1 MKKFFVLALVL
12 AALPAEAETMKPGL
26 WEVTT
31 SSAGVPGMPPEL
43 AAAMPARTMTTRH
56 CLKPEDVGG
65 GPARLSG
72 QPGEDCRVVRQ
83 DQKGAA
89 FESTIA
95 CGAGDEAVTIKSK
108 GTATATSYE
117 GSSEIAMAEM
127 DEPLTST
134 FRGRRVGPC
143 P

>member
-1 MKKFFVLALVL
+1 MRKMLVLALAL

-26 WEVTT
+26 WEITT
-31 SSAGVPGMPPEL
+31 RSVGIPGMPPEM
-43 AAAMPARTMTTRH
+43 AAAMPARTMTTRQ
-56 CLKPEDVGG
+56 CLKPEDVAG

-72 QPGEDCRVVRQ
+72 QPGEDCRVIRQ
-83 DQKGAA
+83 DQKGAS

-95 CGAGDEAVTIKSK
+95 CGAGDEAVTIKAK

-134 FRGRRVGPC
+134 FSGRLVGPC